1 LPLLTDNIEEA
12 RAAYSALEGRTLS
25 AERLIESLQ
34 TALREAKSGEPISF
48 QQTLDIRQT
57 ALDREADNVRLREQ
71 LQRAIVVK
79 ADLPLQ
85 AFIASIGLA
94 SALGEATLPDRTIT
108 SLAATLQTHLIIAQS
123 AVGLHFF
130 QTGIDQEPGSLS
142 TTTFQLAKITP
153 QPGVPAPRNL
163 YSAVREKQGVYA
175 NAFWR
180 KFATATQPP
189 SQPAA
194 DIESAA
200 AMLLANAANWNFPYL
215 LQSALEIGNLEKTL
229 SSLVAAALPGIA
241 STEFEEAAN
250 SFVGVLGNM
259 QGNIQPVAGDL
270 FALTGSLDAVT
281 AAAKVLLS

>member
-12 RAAYSALEGRTLS
+12 RAAYGALEGRTLS

-34 TALREAKSGEPISF
+34 TALRETKAGEPISF
-48 QQTLDIRQT
+48 QQTQDIRQT

-71 LQRAIVVK
+71 LQQAIVLK

-108 SLAATLQTHLIIAQS
+108 SLAATLQTHLIVAQS

-130 QTGIDQEPGSLS
+130 QTGLDQEPASLS

-153 QPGVPAPRNL
+153 QPGAPAPRNL
-163 YSAVREKQGVYA
+163 YSALQDKQSVYA
-175 NAFWR
+175 NEFWR
-180 KFATATQPP
+180 KFTSATQPP

-194 DIESAA
+194 DIEAAA
-200 AMLLANAANWNFPYL
+200 AMLLASAASWNFPYL
-215 LQSALEIGNLEKTL
+215 LQSALQIGNLEKTL
-229 SSLVAAALPGIA
+229 SGLVAAALPGIA
-241 STEFEEAAN
+241 STQFEEAVN
-250 SFVGVLGNM
+250 SFLVVIGKM

-281 AAAKVLLS
+281 SAAKVLLS